1 MLITIFTV
9 IIMSYITNLFQ
20 KTFKRRLGKNIGTL
34 IAISLGVSLM
44 VGVQITITSFT
55 AEALDF
61 FVDAI
66 GENDIII
73 SGFGLPIE
81 NYTGIID
88 EINNSDIEVAGINA
102 RVTQDVAAYNLE
114 TGNLEKG
121 VSLIG
126 IELDE
131 DPLFGKFYHEN
142 ETEISQA
149 TLSNYFSNESHVLL
163 GTDVQ
168 EDLNVTVGSI
178 IKIRIGELNTNGTFE
193 FIYKTFDLKVVDFIS
208 DSGKGRELGGRAIWT
223 SIDNVRSLIGID
235 PDACTDINIALSANH
250 EENPVSNEYAKQVE
264 AELKILLNAE
274 ANGLII
280 IAFRALI
287 LETSDEILG
296 DVLLAFNL
304 FGALIIFAGVLLLV
318 NIQLIQVEDRIQ
330 QLGILRAI
338 GARRREIVQL
348 FLIESIVLGLFGSF
362 LGVLGGYGMSV
373 FLVYQIGQTFFE
385 GVIILKP
392 TVTGAA
398 ITYSMVLGL
407 ILSVGAGVFPAIRAA
422 RVDVIEVIRGIK
434 KIKPKRT
441 GNSSLGLGL
450 TFIVG
455 GIGIFVGQYF
465 LYGSFFVPDGWD
477 TALEQWMFMGAS
489 AAILIGV
496 SVLLG
501 YLFSKKIMGNG
512 IGLTLMGIAIV
523 MLLTSLPSLKE
534 VAENTKILAT
544 LAVVLALGSI
554 IVVGVNLSAVT
565 NSLRNLFYRTRM
577 KKGVS
582 LISSKYMTS
591 KSVRST
597 LTFGIFALVLTMN
610 IFAGIY
616 QSTYSYNTLESAEFY
631 SGGSAIHIELDT
643 PITNS
648 SLVEVE
654 RDLYDVDEA
663 ITYVK
668 GINSTITYIT
678 QVEGYDFE
686 IPSEILPAKLDMLYN
701 NTFKNETE
709 YTFDFIFEQSINQFS
724 KQYRPSASEQYQ
736 REYSHEIWDFFYNR
750 TKFNAEGYIDNN
762 DGFETVIST
771 TPILRPGQIFN
782 LHGLGY
788 SPRQVI
794 VIASL
799 MQYPFSFEGRFPSL
813 LITPDFYPILRDNFA
828 LYPKYTRFL
837 VKTSLEFRT
846 DQNFVLSEKI
856 EEYFNGNESVL
867 VLNEDFV
874 AADADAYWTEML
886 SLVDFQVKTFAFLEY
901 FVGFGL
907 VVGALG
913 MIIIAVRNVSERRR
927 EIGMMRAIGFKKSQI
942 IGTIM
947 LELFILAILG
957 LLMGFINSLIL
968 GWSFSNIYEWR
979 LIVPITKVLLYT
991 GIMVGIAL
999 VSSIIPGIRASQITP
1014 AEAIRY
1020 VG

>member
-1 MLITIFTV
+1 
-9 IIMSYITNLFQ
+9 MSYITNLFQ

-44 VGVQITITSFT
+44 VGVQITITSFST
-55 AEALDF
+55 EALSF
-61 FVDAI
+61 FADAI

-73 SGFGLPIE
+73 SGFGFPIQDYE
-81 NYTGIID
+81 GIID
-88 EINNSDIEVAGINA
+88 QINASDIEFAAINA
-102 RVTQDVAAYNLE
+102 RATQDVAVYNLE
-114 TGNLEKG
+114 TGDLEKG
-121 VSLIG
+121 VSFVG
-126 IELDE
+126 VELDE
-131 DPLFGKFYHEN
+131 DPVFGNFYHEN
-142 ETEISQA
+142 GTEISQA
-149 TLSNYFSNESHVLL
+149 QLSNYFSNESHVLL
-163 GTDVQ
+163 GTELQ
-168 EDLNVTVGSI
+168 EELNVTIGSV
-178 IKIRIGELNTNGTFE
+178 IKIRIGELNTTGTLRYE
-193 FIYKTFDLKVVDFIS
+193 YKTYDLEIVEIIADL
-208 DSGKGRELGGRAIWT
+208 GKGKELGGRAIWT
-223 SIDNVRSLIGID
+223 SIDNIRPIIGLQ
-235 PDACTDINIALSANH
+235 PNECTDINIALSANH
-250 EENPVSNEYAKQVE
+250 DENPVDPEYAKQVE
-264 AELKILLNAE
+264 EDLKALLDPTG

-287 LETSDEILG
+287 LEASEEILN
-296 DVLLAFNL
+296 DVLIAFNL

-338 GARRREIVQL
+338 GSKRREIVQL
-348 FLIESIVLGLFGSF
+348 FLIESTVLGLFGSF
-362 LGVLGGYGMSV
+362 LGVAGGYGMSV

-385 GVIILKP
+385 GAIILQP
-392 TVTGAA
+392 TVTSGAV
-398 ITYSMVLGL
+398 IYSIILGL

-434 KIKPKRT
+434 KVKPKRT
-441 GNSSLGLGL
+441 GNFSLGLGL

-455 GIGIFVGQYF
+455 GIGIFVSQY
-465 LYGSFFVPDGWD
+465 LVYGSFLVPDGWD
-477 TALEQWMFMGAS
+477 TSLEQWMFMGAS
-489 AAILIGV
+489 GAILIGI
-496 SVLLG
+496 SILFG

-512 IGLTLMGIAIV
+512 IGLSFMGIAIV
-523 MLLTSLPSLKE
+523 MLLTSLPALKE
-534 VAENTKILAT
+534 VTENTKILAT

-565 NSLRNLFYRTRM
+565 NSLRNLLYRTKL

-616 QSTYSYNTLESAEFY
+616 QTTYSYNTLESAEFF
-631 SGGSAIHIELDT
+631 SGGASLFIELDT
-643 PITNS
+643 PIQNS

-654 RDLYDVDEA
+654 KDLYAVDEA

-668 GINSTITYIT
+668 GINSTIIYIT
-678 QVEGYDFE
+678 QVEGYEFE
-686 IPSEILPAKLDMLYN
+686 IPTDILPAGVDMAYN
-701 NTFKNETE
+701 DTFKNGTDF
-709 YTFDFIFEQSINQFS
+709 TFDFIFEQSINEFT
-724 KQYRPSASEQYQ
+724 KKYRPEASEAYQ

-750 TKFNAEGYIDNN
+750 TKFNADGYIDNDN
-762 DGFETVIST
+762 GYETVIST
-771 TPILRPGQIFN
+771 TPVLRPGFVFN

-794 VIASL
+794 VIASI
-799 MQYPFSFEGRFPSL
+799 MQYPFSFESRLPGL
-813 LITPDFYPILRDNFA
+813 IITPDFYPILRDNFA
-828 LYPKYTRFL
+828 LYPKYTKFL
-837 VKTSLEFRT
+837 VKTSVDFRSQKNI
-846 DQNFVLSEKI
+846 DLSDDL
-856 EEYFNGNESVL
+856 EEYFNGNESLL
-867 VLNEDFV
+867 VQNEDFV
-874 AADADAYWTEML
+874 AADADSYWEEML
-886 SLVDFQVKTFAFLEY
+886 QLVDFQVKTFAFLEY

-927 EIGMMRAIGFKKSQI
+927 EIGMMRAIGFKKRQI

-947 LELFILAILG
+947 MELFILAILG
-957 LLMGFINSLIL
+957 LVMGFINSLIL
-968 GWSFSNIYEWR
+968 GWSFSNIYDWR
-979 LIVPITKVLLYT
+979 LLVPITKVLLYT

-999 VSSIIPGIRASQITP
+999 IASIIPGIRASQITP